1 MSNIWAT
8 RNKVFNKP
16 NRNVFDHSFQNNLTM
31 KQGYLTPVFCKEVLP
46 GDSVRIGKD
55 TMAAFNMLPMTFP
68 VQTRMKLNTHFFYV
82 RNRTLWKD
90 FPDFFT
96 NSKKDLISPYIDFRN
111 QIYKDML
118 RKGSLLDY
126 LNIPTTV
133 VGNSFSSNFNVIQF
147 NTAGSNTYMSSLFR
161 VNPIVDISLSGG
173 IVSFTGRGAA
183 FSVAETTEIT
193 PSNLNDAK
201 IPLTSSLLKASTL
214 ESLSSVIR
222 SLPVDAKYGVGK
234 SFVSGVAS
242 TPCLNSTT
250 KSDSTVRYINIQMP
264 YKIEDQDIISDGSLS
279 FTINVPRWICCGQSA
294 DPRLCFVDTGR
305 AFADALAKLSH
316 VYLSATSVQSAPL
329 ITKCLAKF
337 DFSLISVEH
346 TDYDSV
352 VRLSIPLTN
361 ELRDS
366 LVSYSSG
373 GMVQTVLNFITIPI
387 LGNRNYSGVASGA
400 ISYPLPNLSKER
412 NFGFLVRPKF
422 DSTIDSTSLGYFPYG
437 SFIASTYTANSS
449 YLIRSY
455 ARTKTSSDSVDLVND
470 YASSPYYDSVV
481 HPDGLKVSSL
491 PLRAYEFIYNAFY
504 RDSRNNPFMI
514 DGVPEYNKYL
524 KSDDG
529 GVETNEISFYRRNW
543 EADHLTTAC
552 TTPQLGDAPLIGITA
567 SGVASFK
574 DVDGVTHEVQ
584 LITSPDD
591 GDTITSWKTSD
602 VPNSVQRTLVNLA
615 TSGVSISDF
624 RNVNALQRWLE
635 LNLRAG
641 IRYKDV
647 IQERWGMN
655 TRFDDALLPEFLG
668 GFSTSIDVNMISNTN
683 GDGKAALGDYAGQ
696 GSCFG
701 KLNHNISCVCDEP
714 GFIIGIASITPT
726 PVYSQLLPK
735 HFLKSNVLDYFQP
748 EFGNISLQPITYSHV
763 CPVEAKR
770 SGLDFGTVFGYQRA
784 WWEYLSSTDE
794 VHGLFRG
801 NLRNFLV
808 NRVFSVPPALNPD
821 FLAVDPETVND
832 IFVVDQS
839 VTDPFLG
846 QFRFDVS
853 MKRPIPRY
861 GIPQIEDAATTSH

>member
-46 GDSVRIGKD
+46 GDSIRIGKD

-96 NSKKDLISPYIDFRN
+96 NSKKDLISPYIDFAKLHNRN
-111 QIYKDML
+111 ML
-118 RKGSLLDY
+118 RQGSLLDY
-126 LNIPTTV
+126 LNVPVTVPAGSFSTQIPAVLNSSSNPSLPTHAPIFNFVGQGKSATCV
-133 VGNSFSSNFNVIQF
+133 YGSEAGLALELQSFSYSINGNSNILKQFTRYVPLTDDIDSVSAAIRDNKYSSIPIIPRYAIINPTAESVKAAYVNKPEDFVNFARLNVGY
-147 NTAGSNTYMSSLFR
+147 NVPLSDLKVDSSLVFELR
-161 VNPIVDISLSGG
+161 FPNLVPVG
-173 IVSFTGRGAA
+173 
-183 FSVAETTEIT
+183 T
-193 PSNLNDAK
+193 PSSNLNVKSNLGHRLAHALHK
-201 IPLTSSLLKASTL
+201 LSFVYLTVSDQGGSRRVVSFIDFSSLGLKYDDNTDEYVLSV
-214 ESLSSVIR
+214 SYRLSSDDYSYIHQ
-222 SLPVDAKYGVGK
+222 
-234 SFVSGVAS
+234 S
-242 TPCLNSTT
+242 TIGAN
-250 KSDSTVRYINIQMP
+250 
-264 YKIEDQDIISDGSLS
+264 
-279 FTINVPRWICCGQSA
+279 A
-294 DPRLCFVDTGR
+294 
-305 AFADALAKLSH
+305 ALALDFA
-316 VYLSATSVQSAPL
+316 VY
-329 ITKCLAKF
+329 
-337 DFSLISVEH
+337 
-346 TDYDSV
+346 
-352 VRLSIPLTN
+352 
-361 ELRDS
+361 
-366 LVSYSSG
+366 
-373 GMVQTVLNFITIPI
+373 PI
-387 LGNRNYSGVASGA
+387 LGDLSYKVGA
-400 ISYPLPNLSKER
+400 
-412 NFGFLVRPKF
+412 G
-422 DSTIDSTSLGYFPYG
+422 SLTK
-437 SFIASTYTANSS
+437 ITYTSS
-449 YLIRSY
+449 QPDYGWLSTFAAPAPTTLGRLPYSIITNALHTAAAAAADCAITSFCR
-455 ARTKTSSDSVDLVND
+455 ARLDNVTVDLYD
-470 YASSPYYDSVV
+470 EYDSSPYYDSVDNP
-481 HPDGLKVSSL
+481 HGLKISSL

-504 RDSRNNPFMI
+504 RDSRNNPFMVN
-514 DGVPEYNKYL
+514 GLPEYNKYL
-524 KSDDG
+524 TSDDG
-529 GVETNEISFYRRNW
+529 GNDTNVFQFYRRNW

-552 TTPQLGDAPLIGITA
+552 TTPQLGDAPLVGITS
-567 SGVASFK
+567 SGVAQFK

-591 GDTITSWKTSD
+591 DDTITSWKTSD

-647 IQERWGMN
+647 IKERWGMT
-655 TRFDDALLPEFLG
+655 TRYDDALLPEFLG

-683 GDGKAALGDYAGQ
+683 GDGQAALGDYAGQ

-748 EFGNISLQPITYSHV
+748 EFGNISLQPITYAHV

-770 SGLDFGTVFGYQRA
+770 AGLDFGTVFGYQRA
-784 WWEYLSSTDE
+784 WWEYLSATDE
-794 VHGLFRG
+794 VHGQFRG

-821 FLAVDPETVND
+821 FLVVDPETVND
-832 IFVVDQS
+832 IFVVDES

-853 MKRPIPRY
+853 IKRPIPRY
-861 GIPQIEDAATTSH
+861 GIPQIEDASTTAH